1 MILDYYGLKRYE
13 NCFQDTEP
21 LSKEI
26 LASRL
31 HVGNVQAVD
40 ENARRAVALLRIE
53 LEKSGWIEGKNTPK
67 SLDATKADT
76 HELSDIDCGVIE
88 YSIRRLQKFGNTAEF
103 HILIKDEWASG
114 RRVIR
119 GFLKLWLY

>member
-1 MILDYYGLKRYE
+1 
-13 NCFQDTEP
+13 
-21 LSKEI
+21 
-26 LASRL
+26 
-31 HVGNVQAVD
+31 VQAVD